1 MIKNFIESNKF
12 KNFIISVI
20 IINSITLGLET
31 SQNILDNF
39 GSIISVLDLLILI
52 IFVIE
57 IVLKLYIYKLSFF
70 KSPWN
75 IMDLL
80 VVSLSLI
87 PNNEYLSSL
96 RTLRVL
102 RVLRLITAFPAM
114 KKVVEGLFTAIP
126 GIISVASIISIFF
139 YMFAVIGTHLY
150 GGKFPE
156 WFGDL
161 PKTMFTLFQIMTL
174 ESWSMGIV
182 RPVMNEFPSA
192 WIFFVSYIIC
202 TTFTMLNLFIAV
214 IVNAMH
220 KDTDSNSDNNQKKI
234 LIELADIKSSL
245 KKLK

>member
-1 MIKNFIESNKF
+1 MDFLV
-12 KNFIISVI
+12 ISV
-20 IINSITLGLET
+20 S
-31 SQNILDNF
+31 
-39 GSIISVLDLLILI
+39 
-52 IFVIE
+52 
-57 IVLKLYIYKLSFF
+57 
-70 KSPWN
+70 
-75 IMDLL
+75 L
-80 VVSLSLI
+80 V
-87 PNNEYLSSL
+87 PNNEYLSSI

-150 GGKFPE
+150 GDKFPE

-161 PKTMFTLFQIMTL
+161 SKTMFTLFQIMTL

-182 RPVMNEFPSA
+182 RPIMDEFPLA

-220 KDTDSNSDNNQKKI
+220 KDSDLNNDNNQEKI
-234 LIELADIKSSL
+234 LKDLEEIKSLL
-245 KKLK
+245 KSQNKLK